1 MRILVTNDD
10 GINAPGVWAVAE
22 AMTDLGKVSVVAPDR
37 DQSGVGMART
47 LLNVL
52 RVSEVESKLEG
63 VTAHS
68 ISGTPS
74 DCVILADG
82 SLFPEKFDLVV
93 SGINDGANLGLDV
106 LDSGTV
112 GGALRGY
119 FRGIP
124 SIAVSV
130 TAITGVE
137 YHTAARVA
145 KSLARHLANEAH
157 DKPLMYN
164 VNVPNASDDRIRGVM
179 TTTLGPKAY
188 MESIE
193 RAHDG
198 RRTHYWIKHNRPT
211 NAKLP
216 EGCDVWA
223 TRNNW
228 VSITPMDPG
237 FISGQNSHDL
247 SELSERVAE
256 GAGLVVQG
264 EP

>member
-10 GINAPGVWAVAE
+10 GINAPGIWALVE
-22 AMTDLGKVSVVAPDR
+22 AIADLGQVSVVAPDR

-47 LLNVL
+47 LLNIL
-52 RVSEVESKLEG
+52 RVSEVESKMEG

-68 ISGTPS
+68 VSGTPS
-74 DCVILADG
+74 DCVILGDG
-82 SLFPEKFDLVV
+82 SLFPEKFDLVI

-130 TAITGVE
+130 ADIRNLNYDV
-137 YHTAARVA
+137 AAQVA
-145 KSLARHLANEAH
+145 RNLALRIAESDDDA
-157 DKPLMYN
+157 PVMYN
-164 VNVPNASDDRIRGVM
+164 LNVPNAPAERIKGVSQ
-179 TTTLGPKAY
+179 TFLGPKAY
-188 MESIE
+188 LETIE
-193 RAHDG
+193 RGNDG

-211 NAKLP
+211 GSHAP

-223 TRNNW
+223 VRNGL
-228 VSITPMDPG
+228 VSVTPMDPS
-237 FISGQNSHDL
+237 FVSGESVRRFPDL
-247 SELSERVAE
+247 AEDLERRTGLN
-256 GAGLVVQG
+256 GAN
-264 EP
+264 